1 MKTTL
6 KPTLFIYI
14 FCIGIAVCQAQN
26 EDHPWQVSFGIN
38 VIDVYPTGVSKYGT
52 IFEDFFKSQD
62 HWNLGSTPIL
72 LQATNLVGKG
82 FSFGGR
88 ASFNTITKYGAQS
101 ANDPYYNVDG
111 IIKYNWNQ
119 FLQTE
124 YFVPYFE
131 MGGGYAIFDAVG
143 AGYFNLGVGI
153 EYWFGEEKRTGIVLG
168 SLYRNTGETYGIK
181 HFQHHLAIMFRFG
194 KRDNDNDGVVNPL
207 DQCPEVPGILAFNG
221 CPDSD
226 NDGIPDS
233 EDLCP
238 EVWGI
243 EEFKGCPEEVDEKQG
258 PRDPSSWDVYEIKII
273 FFDTDKATLKYE
285 SLLTL
290 NEVARILNNNPSFHL
305 KIEGHTDSSASDNYN
320 QELSEQ
326 RALAAKNYLITK
338 NIDSSRLE
346 TIGFGEADPARSNDS
361 EQGKASNRRV
371 EFIIIK

>member
-38 VIDVYPTGVSKYGT
+38 VIDVYPTRVSKYGA
-52 IFEDFFKSQD
+52 IFEDFFNSQD

-153 EYWFGEEKRTGIVLG
+153 EYWFGEE
-168 SLYRNTGETYGIK
+168 NE
-181 HFQHHLAIMFRFG
+181 Q
-194 KRDNDNDGVVNPL
+194 
-207 DQCPEVPGILAFNG
+207 
-221 CPDSD
+221 
-226 NDGIPDS
+226 
-233 EDLCP
+233 
-238 EVWGI
+238 
-243 EEFKGCPEEVDEKQG
+243 
-258 PRDPSSWDVYEIKII
+258 
-273 FFDTDKATLKYE
+273 E
-285 SLLTL
+285 S
-290 NEVARILNNNPSFHL
+290 
-305 KIEGHTDSSASDNYN
+305 Y
-320 QELSEQ
+320 
-326 RALAAKNYLITK
+326 
-338 NIDSSRLE
+338 
-346 TIGFGEADPARSNDS
+346 
-361 EQGKASNRRV
+361 
-371 EFIIIK
+371 